1 MSLEQYL
8 DDPENEITSVFDL
21 PFPPVD
27 LPEAI
32 PHGTETGR
40 VRNLLALEEEDFQ
53 IKPLARRLAKICR
66 YGGASPWFYAVTS
79 HSLLVSKLLENEQG
93 PYAKPGARAAFRA
106 DDVRDLAYAG
116 LMHDVT
122 EAFGIGDMI
131 SPLKRLKGFEAYN
144 EIEYRI
150 REQLVGPFDLIEHEL
165 PEVKRADERAY
176 QLECRYMKGSWPKP
190 NHTKFEPWYPTDA
203 EHEACLFYLKQEIS
217 WRDSARLFIAA
228 FDRLAPAAVKERCL

>member
-79 HSLLVSKLLENEQG
+79 HSLLVSKLLEIEFPAQI
-93 PYAKPGARAAFRA
+93 YRESRAY
-106 DDVRDLAYAG
+106 AYAG

-176 QLECRYMKGSWPKP
+176 QLECRYMKGSWPRP
-190 NHTKFEPWYPTDA
+190 EATKFEPWYPTDA
-203 EHEACLFYLKQEIS
+203 EHEACLFYLRQEIS
-217 WRDSARLFIAA
+217 WRDSARLFITA
-228 FDRLAPAAVKERCL
+228 FDRLALDSVKERCL